1 MPNDARH
8 WVSLSFLFFFLP
20 LLFRLV
26 SAFES
31 LLITIFELLQIF
43 FPFFSPLVEIVLT
56 ACSTLWECN
65 ILHGG
70 DIQVNQCQLSFGV
83 TWQPWE
89 IWGVGRELC
98 ENCLFVL
105 KRRDD

>member
-1 MPNDARH
+1 MMRVTGFH
-8 WVSLSFLFFFLP
+8 FRFFFFSCRCFSD
-20 LLFRLV
+20 LFLHLK
-26 SAFES
+26 AY
-31 LLITIFELLQIF
+31 LLQSLNSCRF
-43 FPFFSPLVEIVLT
+43 FFSFFSPLVEIVLT

>member
-43 FPFFSPLVEIVLT
+43 FFFFFPAGRDSSDSLLH
-56 ACSTLWECN
+56 TL
-65 ILHGG
+65 GM
-70 DIQVNQCQLSFGV
+70 
-83 TWQPWE
+83 
-89 IWGVGRELC
+89 
-98 ENCLFVL
+98 
-105 KRRDD
+105 

>member
-1 MPNDARH
+1 MMRVTGFH
-8 WVSLSFLFFFLP
+8 FRFFFFFLP

-43 FPFFSPLVEIVLT
+43 FPPLVEIVLT